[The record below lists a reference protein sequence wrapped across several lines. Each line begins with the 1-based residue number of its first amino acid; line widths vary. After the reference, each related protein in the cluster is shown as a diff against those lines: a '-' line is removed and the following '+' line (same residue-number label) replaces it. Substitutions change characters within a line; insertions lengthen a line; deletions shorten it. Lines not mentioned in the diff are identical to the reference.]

1 MTNQN
6 TALLLR
12 SPNDVLYDYWLSSA
26 YKSAWIYDPSLP
38 LAKDPD
44 IWETVRRD
52 PVILSAMDRRVGNIV
67 RPWRVEPPKGAKR
80 EVDKAVAGVV
90 QDAIGQIS
98 RLNAARKLLCNAH
111 FLGRSY
117 AYIEGDYKFLSLDGT
132 ADMLWW
138 VPTQLVDI
146 DRRRFH
152 FVADW
157 HKDEIGKPWK
167 STHLELWST
176 DRNKWEIVSSSYR
189 RALIE
194 YTYGLEE
201 GRVGNGRG
209 LLEATYFYSYFKA
222 VGFEKIQQGVDRW
235 ANGILTYEIDG
246 EIQGSNSKT
255 NQDLKLA
262 AKRLLQN
269 ARTEHV
275 IIHQKGDKIEVLE
288 TSGTGGDMALNVV
301 RYLDESIERLYNG
314 SLRPS
319 GHGSGQTGARAEAE
333 TQADTSESFYQD
345 DRDDLDEVMDN
356 YVVRLFWSHP
366 QNRANLARLHT
377 RDGTSFAMG
386 RRPQF
391 HSRQERKEDPKQMV
405 EVAGQLMDRG
415 VALLEEEVYERCGG
429 WSVPAQG
436 QKTIVSQAPPVSPM
450 GGGIPGGPSPLPG
463 EDRFDDRGA
472 QDVPKPETPPGS

>member
-1 MTNQN
+1 MSNQN

-26 YKSAWIYDPSLP
+26 YRSSWVFDPSLP

-52 PVILSAMDRRVGNIV
+52 PVILSAMDRRVKNIV

-80 EVDKAVAGVV
+80 EVDKRVAGVV
-90 QDAIGQIS
+90 QDAIGQIY
-98 RLNAARKLLCNAH
+98 RFNAARQRLCNAH
-111 FLGRSY
+111 FLGRGY
-117 AYIEGDYKFLSLDGT
+117 EFIEGDYKYMSLDGN

-138 VPTQLVDI
+138 IPTKLVDI

-157 HKDEIGKPWK
+157 HRDEQGRQYKTI
-167 STHLELWST
+167 HLELFST
-176 DRNKWEIVSSSYR
+176 DRNRWEPVSDAYR

-194 YTYGLEE
+194 YTYGEEE
-201 GRVGNGRG
+201 GRVGHGRG
-209 LLEATYFYSYFKA
+209 LLEATFFYHYFKA
-222 VGFEKIQQGVDRW
+222 NGFEKIQQGVDRW
-235 ANGILTYEIDG
+235 ANGILTYEVDG
-246 EIQGSNSKT
+246 DIQGSKNKT
-255 NQDLKLA
+255 NADITLA

-275 IIHQKGDKIEVLE
+275 IVYQKGDKIEVVE
-288 TSGTGGDMALNVV
+288 TTGTGGEMALNVV
-301 RYLDESIERLYNG
+301 KYLDEAIERLYNG

-319 GHGSGQTGARAEAE
+319 GHGSGTTGARAEAE
-333 TQADTSESFYQD
+333 TQADTSEQFYQD
-345 DRDDLDEVMDN
+345 DRDDLDEVVDN

-377 RDGTSFAMG
+377 TDGTSFAMA
-386 RRPQF
+386 RRPKF
-391 HSRQERKEDPKQMV
+391 HSRQERKEDPKVMT

-415 VALLEEEVYERCGG
+415 IGLLEEEVFERCGG
-429 WSVPAQG
+429 WSVPSQG
-436 QKTIVSQAPPVSPM
+436 QKVLTSQKPPMSPM

-463 EDRFDDRGA
+463 EDRFDRGA
-472 QDVPKPETPPGS
+472 EDVNPETPPGP

>member
-1 MTNQN
+1 MGNSN
-6 TALLLR
+6 IALQLR
-12 SPNDVLYDYWLSSA
+12 SPNDLLYNYWLSSA
-26 YKSAWIYDPSLP
+26 YKSSWIFDPSLP

-52 PVILSAMDRRVGNIV
+52 PVILSAMDRRVRNLV
-67 RPWRVEPPKGAKR
+67 RPWKVEPPAGSRR
-80 EVDKAVAGVV
+80 EVDKRVAGVV
-90 QDAIGQIS
+90 QDAIGQID
-98 RLNAARKLLCNAH
+98 RFNAARRELCNAH

-117 AYIEGDYKFLSLDGT
+117 AFVEGDYKFIGLDGGP
-132 ADMLWW
+132 DMVWW
-138 VPTQLVDI
+138 IPTKLVDM

-157 HKDEIGKPWK
+157 HKDSFGKPWK
-167 STHLELWST
+167 SIHMELWST
-176 DRNKWEIVSSSYR
+176 DRNRWEIVSEEYR

-201 GRVGNGRG
+201 GRVGQGRG

-222 VGFEKIQQGVDRW
+222 VGFERLQQGVDRW

-246 EIQGSNSKT
+246 DIPGSQSKT
-255 NQDLKLA
+255 NDDLKNA

-275 IIHQKGDKIEVLE
+275 VVYQKGDKIEVVE
-288 TSGTGGDMALNVV
+288 TTGTGGDFALNVV
-301 RYLDESIERLYNG
+301 RYLDEAIERLYNG

-333 TQADTSESFYQD
+333 TQADTSEAFYQD

-356 YVVRLFWSHP
+356 YLVRLFWSHP
-366 QNRANLARLHT
+366 QNRANLARLHCP
-377 RDGTSFAMG
+377 DGTSFAMA
-386 RRPQF
+386 RRPKF
-391 HSRQERKEDPKQMV
+391 HSRQERKEDPKAMT
-405 EVAGQLMDRG
+405 EVAVQLMDHE
-415 VALLEEEVYERCGG
+415 VPLLEEEVYERCGG

-436 QKTIVSQAPPVSPM
+436 QKILVSKRPPVSPM
-450 GGGIPGGPSPLPG
+450 GGLDVPGGPSPLPG
-463 EDRFDDRGA
+463 EDRFDRGA
-472 QDVPKPETPPGS
+472 QDVPPETPPGP